1 MSNTN
6 LVTNLNADLLD
17 GKEGTYYTDYADT
30 KVASKLDTSIF
41 NSHASNNDI
50 NVKHLTNAQLN
61 YLNNL
66 ISWWKIDA
74 NGNLYT
80 EKNLYSTLE
89 VSAYGAGTGSEG
101 NGGATILDDLTDVTI
116 VNPLNNQFLVYN
128 FSTKQWENQTI
139 SFTPTSHSHSISDI
153 TGLQNNLTFLYD
165 HTTNTTVHLTQE
177 DRDYLNNL
185 KTWWRFN
192 TESQKLWT
200 PYDVYSEGEIS
211 AYGAGSNGSG
221 GTSYSRLDS
230 WLSYDSS
237 KSEWVLSA
245 LLGKDL
251 DDRVSSLESGLSTTI
266 TETDPTVGSHI
277 KAITP
282 TNIYNWNAT
291 FTYAHIH
298 DNKTIIDQLSQ
309 SNLDVLSKLSLV
321 NGKLQI
327 SVDTYSTGELSAY
340 GAGEGGSG
348 SSYSRLDTWASYDAT
363 KADWVLSALLGNDLN
378 TRVASLESNALLA
391 SAYTASDVLTKL
403 KTVDGSGSGL
413 DADLLDGF
421 HAGGVSGAY
430 WSKIP
435 VVGADGVMEVGAYL
449 DFHEANTG
457 TSNYDGRLSS
467 VGTAAFWNGNR
478 MWHAA
483 NSNLPTIDWTAKNIT
498 VATDIITNFNT
509 WTNGNSKSLDKF
521 LKLFDIDSNGNL
533 VVKTNLYS
541 TGGISAYQ
549 SGAGVAGL
557 KLMGDMNANG
567 KAIYSVNYLQAG
579 LSVQG
584 GSAIIGSDPLGLFGT
599 GMNVG
604 LYNTDNDTV
613 IAAYDDYNGMFYYAN
628 SSVTFSN
635 YTNALQSP
643 AFKFGSWT
651 FRQDASGRLGIY
663 NGATEVACFNTDG
676 TYVNL

>member
-17 GKEGTYYTDYADT
+17 GKEGTYYTEYTDTAISNIQVGGRNLVRGSAFLDLSQFTNIGANVSIDATNKINGLNSVKSIQSGLSDYSFRGLTSKISAKTGDT
-30 KVASKLDTSIF
+30 FALTIYSFTDNISSFDEFARCEVLCLDGNGTRVFPNGTTIDILPTANNVWQKNTSIF
-41 NSHASNNDI
+41 TITAT
-50 NVKHLTNAQLN
+50 NVVEIWVQPYVAKNGRLWFGGIKLERGNKATGWSPAPEDHISDWLT
-61 YLNNL
+61 
-66 ISWWKIDA
+66 
-74 NGNLYT
+74 
-80 EKNLYSTLE
+80 
-89 VSAYGAGTGSEG
+89 
-101 NGGATILDDLTDVTI
+101 TDV
-116 VNPLNNQFLVYN
+116 NS
-128 FSTKQWENQTI
+128 FSYIKNK
-139 SFTPTSHSHSISDI
+139 PTTLSGYGI
-153 TGLQNNLTFLYD
+153 TD
-165 HTTNTTVHLTQE
+165 
-177 DRDYLNNL
+177 
-185 KTWWRFN
+185 
-192 TESQKLWT
+192 
-200 PYDVYSEGEIS
+200 
-211 AYGAGSNGSG
+211 
-221 GTSYSRLDS
+221 
-230 WLSYDSS
+230 
-237 KSEWVLSA
+237 
-245 LLGKDL
+245 
-251 DDRVSSLESGLSTTI
+251 
-266 TETDPTVGSHI
+266 
-277 KAITP
+277 
-282 TNIYNWNAT
+282 
-291 FTYAHIH
+291 
-298 DNKTIIDQLSQ
+298 
-309 SNLDVLSKLSLV
+309 
-321 NGKLQI
+321 
-327 SVDTYSTGELSAY
+327 
-340 GAGEGGSG
+340 
-348 SSYSRLDTWASYDAT
+348 
-363 KADWVLSALLGNDLN
+363 
-378 TRVASLESNALLA
+378 ALLA

-467 VGTAAFWNGNR
+467 AGTAAFWNGNR

-483 NSNLPTIDWTAKNIT
+483 NSNLSTIDWAAKNIT

-541 TGGISAYQ
+541 TGEVTAYS
-549 SGAGVAGL
+549 SGTGVSGL
-557 KLMGDMNANG
+557 KLMADMNANG

-584 GSAIIGSDPLGLFGT
+584 GNAIIGSDPLGLFGT
-599 GMNVG
+599 GMSVG

-628 SSVTFSN
+628 TSVTFSN
-635 YTNALQSP
+635 YTNTLQAP
-643 AFKFGSWT
+643 AFKFGNWT